1 MISARRRLSAA
12 SASPVSNRLEL
23 NPFGVLRYDSA
34 TASIA
39 IRRSLC
45 ASCRSAH
52 QDLLEPDMNWAGK
65 IGQWASWTAARLEET
80 EEIPRPRAWGQE
92 VPWFNDFLNLLG
104 EDGPPEDLRE
114 TFIAALPLENGLAAR
129 YVGLDL
135 YHRLAEQDAYPLQD
149 ELVQDARQRAAADYR
164 GLVEAVS
171 PTDVPTDRRRID
183 WEVRLCGPMR
193 MWDRADRLF
202 EKLRAVDGDASVDSA
217 HAQHMF
223 FRRYAGDLLPD
234 ETIGYWIWST
244 ERVTEVES
252 VLSYVIVAKAI
263 ALEGSAADD
272 APPPELVYSEVQS
285 GRWPEV
291 PWLQSVMLA
300 RAAFD
305 LGLYREATLHLEAA
319 LSDSTYLRT
328 RRDATYEA
336 LSTIYERLGDSQL
349 TAAFL
354 QAWSFENPD
363 NPQILMKRAALA
375 ADLADYETAYT
386 LLRRA
391 VDVSPDLERD
401 LGTRV
406 GLALG
411 AIAVG
416 QAASWSDLKAA
427 IAKEPRVE
435 QALQKIVSTYWDT
448 FSQLEEAEQT
458 EWIAAVYAAQILA
471 ESQKGLA
478 TAWLRHA
485 GVAFLAV
492 AEGQLRRRVFAPI
505 REEASSNSVT
515 LQTASHIP
523 DGDRDA
529 VLARYIERGRLTLG
543 QMLRLLERVGRPT
556 GPFAG
561 LISRHLAKSPVLN
574 ELAAVRRVATP
585 RNEAVHELSTLDA
598 RSIHDDA
605 RRIIDSAVAH
615 SRLT

>member
-1 MISARRRLSAA
+1 
-12 SASPVSNRLEL
+12 
-23 NPFGVLRYDSA
+23 
-34 TASIA
+34 
-39 IRRSLC
+39 
-45 ASCRSAH
+45 
-52 QDLLEPDMNWAGK
+52 MNWAGK
-65 IGQWASWTAARLEET
+65 IAEWASWTAARLEESD
-80 EEIPRPRAWGQE
+80 EIPRPRAWGQE
-92 VPWFNDFLNLLG
+92 VPWFNDFPNLLG
-104 EDGPPEDLRE
+104 EDGPPEDLLKA
-114 TFIAALPLENGLAAR
+114 FIAALPLEKGLAAR

-135 YHRLAEQDAYPLQD
+135 YHRLAHQDAYPLQD

-164 GLVEAVS
+164 GLVEAV
-171 PTDVPTDRRRID
+171 PPKDVPMDRRRID

-193 MWDRADRLF
+193 MWDRVDRLI
-202 EKLRAVDGDASVDSA
+202 EKLRAVDGEARINSA

-223 FRRYAGDLLPD
+223 FRRYAGDLIGD

-244 ERVTEVES
+244 ERVAEVES

-272 APPPELVYSEVQS
+272 APPPELVYSEVES

-291 PWLQSVMLA
+291 PWLQAVMLA

-305 LGLYREATLHLEAA
+305 LGLYRDATVRLEAA
-319 LSDSTYLRT
+319 LSDFTYLRT
-328 RRDATYEA
+328 RRKATYEA
-336 LSTIYERLGDSQL
+336 LSTMYERLGDSQL
-349 TAAFL
+349 TGAFL
-354 QAWSFENPD
+354 QAWSFEDPD
-363 NPQILMKRAALA
+363 NPQILMKRATLA
-375 ADLADYETAYT
+375 ADSAKYETAYA

-391 VDVSPDLERD
+391 VSLSPDLERD

-411 AIAVG
+411 AIAVD
-416 QAASWSDLKAA
+416 QAASWAELKGA
-427 IAKEPRVE
+427 IAKDPRVE
-435 QALQKIVSTYWDT
+435 QAFERIVSTYWGT
-448 FSQLEEAEQT
+448 FLQLEEPERT

-492 AEGQLRRRVFAPI
+492 AERQLRRRVFAPI
-505 REEASSNSVT
+505 RQEASSNPAM
-515 LQTASHIP
+515 LQTASQIP

-529 VLARYIERGRLTLG
+529 VLARYIEKGRLTLG
-543 QMLRLLERVGRPT
+543 QMLRLLERAQTHPP
-556 GPFAG
+556 GPFAE

-574 ELAAVRRVATP
+574 ELAALRRVARP

-605 RRIIDSAVAH
+605 RRLIDSAVTH
-615 SRLT
+615 SHLT